1 MVPARYLVPHAPAF
15 EVEVKHY
22 STMKEIIQDRHA
34 GLAPGGTQEFPPI
47 RGHVSGYSGFQP
59 RCPPVGN
66 GPQSWATLNEI
77 NAPPSLDEP
86 VTQARAPSAHL
97 RPDAC
102 CRFD

>member
-22 STMKEIIQDRHA
+22 STMKDIIQDRHA

-77 NAPPSLDEP
+77 NAPPPPAGEEVP
-86 VTQARAPSAHL
+86 PPAEEAPA
-97 RPDAC
+97 PGA
-102 CRFD
+102 